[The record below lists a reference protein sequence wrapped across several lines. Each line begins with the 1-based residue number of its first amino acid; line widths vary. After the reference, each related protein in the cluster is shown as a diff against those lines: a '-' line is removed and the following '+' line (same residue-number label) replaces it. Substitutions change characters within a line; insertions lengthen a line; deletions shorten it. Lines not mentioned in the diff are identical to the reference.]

1 MFRWRPFQSW
11 PISAWSALTTEHER
25 KFSLNRLSK
34 KILAFIWMNS
44 IHWIPMDTRLRDCLL
59 RHLSYFLSSLI
70 LCQWINFTK
79 PRGRCGSQV
88 LTLKQKLDPDLL
100 SKIRI
105 LYGLVK
111 FLYYECHI
119 IIIILAILMTSVFIN
134 FCFWSGRWGQLRL
147 LTRHTVFRSR
157 RQNFVKPQHHHRYH
171 C

>member
-88 LTLKQKLDPDLL
+88 LTLKQKSCPDLL

-105 LYGLVK
+105 LYGLVRLHHPGNPHDFSVHQ
-111 FLYYECHI
+111 FLFLVGEVGTVAAADKAHC
-119 IIIILAILMTSVFIN
+119 LPVETTKLCQTSA
-134 FCFWSGRWGQLRL
+134 SSSLSL
-147 LTRHTVFRSR
+147 LETIGCT
-157 RQNFVKPQHHHRYH
+157 
-171 C
+171 